1 MTLWRR
7 LYNIT
12 RSNLRRDVRSAG
24 SVSAEVDG
32 FQPEYSSRPA
42 APPQDPLEARYY
54 ANLELAPG
62 ASYAEI
68 KAAYRGLLSKYHPDK
83 HHGDPDR
90 SETAGEI
97 SRGLNEA
104 MEYFERAHK
113 GGR

>member
-1 MTLWRR
+1 
-7 LYNIT
+7 
-12 RSNLRRDVRSAG
+12 
-24 SVSAEVDG
+24 VSAEVDG
-32 FQPEYSSRPA
+32 VQPQGEPLDSLRPPA
-42 APPQDPLEARYY
+42 AAQDPLEARYY

-83 HHGDPDR
+83 HHGDPGR